1 MTKFIEAYAKST
13 GKKQVIPAA
22 WLDIDQAPF
31 NDFQKTP
38 SRRAK
43 DKASPATD
51 NNLPAKPD
59 NTKEG

>member
-13 GKKQVIPAA
+13 GRKQVIPEA
-22 WLDIDQAPF
+22 WLSISQAPF
-31 NDFQKTP
+31 TDFQKTP

-43 DKASPATD
+43 DEAGPATD
-51 NNLPAKPD
+51 NKKPAKPD